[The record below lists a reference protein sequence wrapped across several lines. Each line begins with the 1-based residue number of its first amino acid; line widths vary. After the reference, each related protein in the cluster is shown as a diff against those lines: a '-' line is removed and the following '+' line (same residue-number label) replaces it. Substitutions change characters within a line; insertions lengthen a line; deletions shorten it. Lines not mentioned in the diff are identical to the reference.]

1 MRTWQAGQAMTR
13 SRAASRSR
21 RAAGRLRL
29 GGKAGHG
36 RTGGV
41 EEGVAPD
48 EGDQGKVAMEARPG
62 PALVVAKPQ
71 LLFAVLVEAFDGPA
85 LVRQSE
91 LVGERAVVERPGEVP
106 LGFAVLTRKGTLAD
120 EPAEGAGGVAV
131 GAVNTQS
138 AGLALAPLLLRIE
151 DGDRCPLLL
160 GDGGGQRL
168 RGMQRRHLDRMRAG
182 AHPSATRRVRDR
194 ASRRLGDLVG
204 QPDAERL
211 GDLDD

>member
-13 SRAASRSR
+13 S

-91 LVGERAVVERPGEVP
+91 LVGDGAVVERPGEVP
-106 LGFAVLTRKGTLAD
+106 L
-120 EPAEGAGGVAV
+120 
-131 GAVNTQS
+131 
-138 AGLALAPLLLRIE
+138 
-151 DGDRCPLLL
+151 
-160 GDGGGQRL
+160 
-168 RGMQRRHLDRMRAG
+168 
-182 AHPSATRRVRDR
+182 
-194 ASRRLGDLVG
+194 
-204 QPDAERL
+204 
-211 GDLDD
+211 